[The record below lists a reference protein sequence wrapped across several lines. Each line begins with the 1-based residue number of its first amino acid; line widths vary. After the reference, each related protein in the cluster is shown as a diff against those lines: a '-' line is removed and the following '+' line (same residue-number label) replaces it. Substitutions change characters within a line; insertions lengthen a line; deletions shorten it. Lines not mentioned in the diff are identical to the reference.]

1 VSDGFGRPKEASEA
15 ENDRST
21 GKDINA

>member
-1 VSDGFGRPKEASEA
+1 MHVKCD
-15 ENDRST
+15 T